1 MHQST
6 AVLSVSFNPTVSF
19 FLLVGVVERNEG
31 EQCIIYESTAPA
43 LLLGVVWGE
52 SAREFLQHPILR
64 LPWVCVTAA
73 VVVVI
78 IAVVFYL
85 FLFILR
91 WWLRNRE
98 NAAGLS
104 RTFHHQQKRPGARYS
119 KLEREE
125 EKKKESAR
133 AGQVWPISG
142 LLCLKRPTSTHTHNS
157 NKTEDEGEG
166 KKKRKFNELSNVFL
180 QRRFKP
186 ARARSAPTK
195 KPRQRRRIPCQCS
208 LNQTG
213 HFTALAPH
221 SCSQKES
228 GKIRHKYGPVQS
240 NRRHIHFPISR
251 IQRGWN
257 SISHDIIVTHSTKRK
272 IVNRAGFVCS
282 IREAKTSKAQFFR
295 GWIKPETNG
304 LLFRFVSTTTVCVL
318 YTIITSLMR
327 GRKRKINNKATWRR
341 LRRQVDKGLE
351 DEGGKLFPL
360 GAPTR

>member
-1 MHQST
+1 M
-6 AVLSVSFNPTVSF
+6 PRDW
-19 FLLVGVVERNEG
+19 VEPFIISKNDRARAIRN
-31 EQCIIYESTAPA
+31 
-43 LLLGVVWGE
+43 
-52 SAREFLQHPILR
+52 LR
-64 LPWVCVTAA
+64 
-73 VVVVI
+73 
-78 IAVVFYL
+78 
-85 FLFILR
+85 
-91 WWLRNRE
+91 
-98 NAAGLS
+98 
-104 RTFHHQQKRPGARYS
+104 
-119 KLEREE
+119 
-125 EKKKESAR
+125 EKKKKKRER
-133 AGQVWPISG
+133 AGGPSLADQRFIMF
-142 LLCLKRPTSTHTHNS
+142 KTSHFNPHTQQQQDRRRRRR
-157 NKTEDEGEG
+157 E
-166 KKKRKFNELSNVFL
+166 KKRKFNELSNVFL

>member
-19 FLLVGVVERNEG
+19 FLLVGAVERNEG

-142 LLCLKRPTSTHTHNS
+142 LLCLKRPTSTHTHNN

-251 IQRGWN
+251 I
-257 SISHDIIVTHSTKRK
+257 
-272 IVNRAGFVCS
+272 
-282 IREAKTSKAQFFR
+282 
-295 GWIKPETNG
+295 
-304 LLFRFVSTTTVCVL
+304 
-318 YTIITSLMR
+318 
-327 GRKRKINNKATWRR
+327 
-341 LRRQVDKGLE
+341 
-351 DEGGKLFPL
+351 
-360 GAPTR
+360 

>member
-19 FLLVGVVERNEG
+19 FLLVGAVERNEG

-125 EKKKESAR
+125 EKKESAR

-142 LLCLKRPTSTHTHNS
+142 LLCLKRPTSTHTHNN

-166 KKKRKFNELSNVFL
+166 KKEE
-180 QRRFKP
+180 
-186 ARARSAPTK
+186 
-195 KPRQRRRIPCQCS
+195 I
-208 LNQTG
+208 
-213 HFTALAPH
+213 
-221 SCSQKES
+221 
-228 GKIRHKYGPVQS
+228 
-240 NRRHIHFPISR
+240 
-251 IQRGWN
+251 
-257 SISHDIIVTHSTKRK
+257 
-272 IVNRAGFVCS
+272 
-282 IREAKTSKAQFFR
+282 
-295 GWIKPETNG
+295 
-304 LLFRFVSTTTVCVL
+304 
-318 YTIITSLMR
+318 
-327 GRKRKINNKATWRR
+327 
-341 LRRQVDKGLE
+341 
-351 DEGGKLFPL
+351 
-360 GAPTR
+360 